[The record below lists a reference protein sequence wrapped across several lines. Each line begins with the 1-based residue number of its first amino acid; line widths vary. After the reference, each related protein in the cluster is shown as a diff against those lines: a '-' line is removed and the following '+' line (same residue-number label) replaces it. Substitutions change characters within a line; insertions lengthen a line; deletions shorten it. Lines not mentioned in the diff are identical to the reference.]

1 MISAPL
7 SRCQTCSRVEGGGAL
22 TVIGGALDIPEGG
35 ESEPQQENKLEGVV
49 EGEPVDNA
57 EQALQ
62 EAAQNC

>member
-7 SRCQTCSRVEGGGAL
+7 SRRQTCSRLGGGAL